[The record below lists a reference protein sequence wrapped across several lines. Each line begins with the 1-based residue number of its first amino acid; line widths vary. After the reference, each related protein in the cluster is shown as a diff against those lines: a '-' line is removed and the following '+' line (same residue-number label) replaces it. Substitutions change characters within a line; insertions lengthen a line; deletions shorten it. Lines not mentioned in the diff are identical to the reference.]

1 MKKALSILLA
11 LAMLLCLLAGC
22 GGGTDNSSNTQG
34 GTTTQDSS
42 TSDTGNNSSSD
53 VTPPERTEPYK
64 LGVLSLG
71 ALSNTFKSATLS
83 LQDMCDSSNVEL
95 IQVELAGFDD
105 QGFLTT
111 YENMINMGVDGVIA
125 YTFSEGTIRLL
136 ADLFED
142 NDVEWFLA
150 NRQISDPELKEYVF
164 SKSKFVGN
172 CFCEEEQMA
181 YNIVEQLNKD
191 YGVKNLAVIG
201 LTQGDLNGDL
211 RDKGIAAACEDLDV
225 TLLTETRGIAT
236 AGDVTNAV
244 ESIITSYPEV
254 DGIFIVGGTIT
265 TGALAGANQSLVNH
279 SLNDKVAIG
288 MIDIAP
294 GMSEYMGDG
303 NPLKVVAGGNLVMD
317 YIFAGACM
325 INQSNGVNSAETPYI
340 INTNMMYVYTP
351 EDAADYDLYCENT
364 EQPLMSGDKWNETL
378 LGKDLSTIQAFSDS
392 FSIAEAKSLNQ

>member
-1 MKKALSILLA
+1 MKKLLSVLLA
-11 LAMLLCLLAGC
+11 LTLVLCILGGC
-22 GGGTDNSSNTQG
+22 GDTGSTPSQQPG
-34 GTTTQDSS
+34 S
-42 TSDTGNNSSSD
+42 TSVQGDAPAD
-53 VTPPERTEPYK
+53 QAEPYR

-71 ALSNTFKSATLS
+71 ALTTTFKAATLS
-83 LQDMCDSSNVEL
+83 LQDMCDTANVEL
-95 IQVELAGFDD
+95 VQVELAGYDD

-136 ADLFED
+136 ADLFEE
-142 NDVEWFLA
+142 NDVDWYLA
-150 NRQISDPELKEYVF
+150 NRQISDPDLKEYVF
-164 SKSKFVGN
+164 SKENFVGN
-172 CFCEEEQMA
+172 CYCEEEQMA

-191 YGVKNLAVIG
+191 YGVENLAVIG

-211 RDKGIAAACEDLDV
+211 RDKGIAAACEALGV

-236 AGDVTNAV
+236 AADVTNAV
-244 ESIITSYPEV
+244 EGIITSYPEV

-265 TGALAGANQSLVNH
+265 TGALAGANQSLSNH
-279 SLNDKVAIG
+279 DLLDQVAIG

-303 NPLKVVAGGNLVMD
+303 KPLKVVAGGNLVMD

-325 INQSNGVNSAETPYI
+325 INHFNGVNANQTPYV
-340 INTNMMYVYTP
+340 INTNMLYVYTP

-364 EQPLMSGDKWNETL
+364 ERPLMSGSKWNDTL
-378 LGKDLSTIQAFSDS
+378 LGKDLAAIQAFSDD
-392 FSIAEAKSLNQ
+392 FSIAQAKSLNQ

>member
-1 MKKALSILLA
+1 MKKLLSVLLA
-11 LAMLLCLLAGC
+11 LTLVLCILGGC
-22 GGGTDNSSNTQG
+22 SET
-34 GTTTQDSS
+34 SS
-42 TSDTGNNSSSD
+42 TPSQQPGSTSVQGDTPAD
-53 VTPPERTEPYK
+53 RTEPYR

-71 ALSNTFKSATLS
+71 ALTTTFKAATLS
-83 LQDMCDSSNVEL
+83 LQDMCDTANVEL
-95 IQVELAGFDD
+95 VQVELAGYDD

-136 ADLFED
+136 ADLFEE
-142 NDVEWFLA
+142 NDVDWYLA
-150 NRQISDPELKEYVF
+150 NRQISDPDLKEYVF
-164 SKSKFVGN
+164 SKENFVGN
-172 CFCEEEQMA
+172 CYCEEEQMA

-211 RDKGIAAACEDLDV
+211 RDKGIAAACEDLGV

-236 AGDVTNAV
+236 AADVTNAV
-244 ESIITSYPEV
+244 EGIITSYPEV

-265 TGALAGANQSLVNH
+265 TGALAGANQSLSNH
-279 SLNDKVAIG
+279 GLLDQVAIG

-303 NPLKVVAGGNLVMD
+303 KPLKVVAGGNLVMD

-325 INQSNGVNSAETPYI
+325 INQFNGINADQTPYI
-340 INTNMMYVYTP
+340 INTNMLYVYTP
-351 EDAADYDLYCENT
+351 EDAADYDMYCENT
-364 EQPLMSGDKWNETL
+364 EHPLMSGSKWNDTL
-378 LGKDLSTIQAFSDS
+378 LGKDLAAIQAFSDN
-392 FSIAEAKSLNQ
+392 FSIAQAKSLNQ

>member
-1 MKKALSILLA
+1 MKKLLSVLLA
-11 LAMLLCLLAGC
+11 LTLVLCILGGC
-22 GGGTDNSSNTQG
+22 GDTGSTPSQQPG
-34 GTTTQDSS
+34 S
-42 TSDTGNNSSSD
+42 TSVQGDAPAD
-53 VTPPERTEPYK
+53 QTEPYR

-71 ALSNTFKSATLS
+71 ALTTTFKAATLS
-83 LQDMCDSSNVEL
+83 LQDMCDTANVEL
-95 IQVELAGFDD
+95 VQVELAGYDD

-136 ADLFED
+136 ADLFEE
-142 NDVEWFLA
+142 NDVDWYLA
-150 NRQISDPELKEYVF
+150 NRQISDPDLKEYVF
-164 SKSKFVGN
+164 SKENFVGN
-172 CFCEEEQMA
+172 CYCEEEQMA

-191 YGVKNLAVIG
+191 YGVENLAVIG

-211 RDKGIAAACEDLDV
+211 RDKGIAAACEALGV

-236 AGDVTNAV
+236 AADVTNAV
-244 ESIITSYPEV
+244 EGIITSYPEV

-265 TGALAGANQSLVNH
+265 TGALAGANQSLSNH
-279 SLNDKVAIG
+279 DLLDQVAIG

-303 NPLKVVAGGNLVMD
+303 KPLKVVAGGNLVMD

-325 INQSNGVNSAETPYI
+325 INHFNGVNADQTPYV
-340 INTNMMYVYTP
+340 INTNMLYVYTP

-364 EQPLMSGDKWNETL
+364 EHPLMSGSKWNDTL
-378 LGKDLSTIQAFSDS
+378 LGKDLAAIQAFSDD
-392 FSIAEAKSLNQ
+392 FSIAQAKSLNQ

>member
-1 MKKALSILLA
+1 MKKVLSVLLS
-11 LAMLLCLLAGC
+11 LSMLLCLLAGC
-22 GGGTDNSSNTQG
+22 GGGQADTQG
-34 GTTTQDSS
+34 GVQSGTSS
-42 TSDTGNNSSSD
+42 TGEPSSQGGGD
-53 VTPPERTEPYK
+53 AAPTERTEPYR

-71 ALSNTFKSATLS
+71 SLTNTFKAATLS
-83 LQDMCDSSNVEL
+83 LQDMCDTANIEL
-95 IQVELAGFDD
+95 VQVELAGFDD

-111 YENMINMGVDGVIA
+111 YENMINMGVDGVVA

-136 ADLFED
+136 ADLFEE

-172 CFCEEEQMA
+172 CFCDEQQMA
-181 YNIVEQLNKD
+181 YNIVEELNKD
-191 YGVKNLAVIG
+191 YGVENLAVIG

-211 RDKGIAAACEDLDV
+211 RDKGIAAACEDMGV

-244 ESIITSYPEV
+244 EGTITSYPEV

-279 SLNDKVAIG
+279 GLSDKVAIG
-288 MIDIAP
+288 MIDIAS
-294 GMSEYMGDG
+294 GMSEYMGEG
-303 NPLKVVAGGNLVMD
+303 NPLKIVAGGNLVMD

-325 INQSNGVNSAETPYI
+325 INHANGVNADQTPYVV
-340 INTNMMYVYTP
+340 NTNMMFIYTP
-351 EDAADYDLYCENT
+351 EDAVDYDAYCENT
-364 EQPLMSGDKWNETL
+364 ERPLMSGEKWNETL
-378 LGKDLSTIQAFSDS
+378 LGKDLDTIQAFSDS
-392 FSIAEAKSLNQ
+392 FSIAEAKALNQ

>member
-1 MKKALSILLA
+1 MKKLLSVLLA
-11 LAMLLCLLAGC
+11 LTLVLCILGGC
-22 GGGTDNSSNTQG
+22 GDTGSTPSQQPG
-34 GTTTQDSS
+34 S
-42 TSDTGNNSSSD
+42 TSVQGDAPVD
-53 VTPPERTEPYK
+53 QAEPYR

-71 ALSNTFKSATLS
+71 ALTTTFKAATLS
-83 LQDMCDSSNVEL
+83 LQDMCDTANVEL
-95 IQVELAGFDD
+95 VQVELAGYDD

-136 ADLFED
+136 ADLFEE
-142 NDVEWFLA
+142 NDVDWYLA
-150 NRQISDPELKEYVF
+150 NRQISDPDLKEYVF
-164 SKSKFVGN
+164 SKENFVGN
-172 CFCEEEQMA
+172 CYCEEEQMA

-191 YGVKNLAVIG
+191 YGVENLAVIG

-211 RDKGIAAACEDLDV
+211 RDKGIAAACEALGV

-236 AGDVTNAV
+236 AADVTNAV
-244 ESIITSYPEV
+244 EGIITSYPEV

-265 TGALAGANQSLVNH
+265 TGALAGANQSLSNH
-279 SLNDKVAIG
+279 DLLDQVAIG

-303 NPLKVVAGGNLVMD
+303 KPLKVVAGGNLVMD

-325 INQSNGVNSAETPYI
+325 INHFNGVNADQTPYV
-340 INTNMMYVYTP
+340 INTNMLYVYTP

-364 EQPLMSGDKWNETL
+364 EHPLMSGSKWNDTL
-378 LGKDLSTIQAFSDS
+378 LGKDLAAIQAFSDD
-392 FSIAEAKSLNQ
+392 FSIAQAKSLNQ